1 MRKRMIKKFLTNSQ
15 KFLIVDAPKFIVL
28 RVSIPSKNNGVIF
41 WGHLGLGDAIS
52 QACIIE
58 KLLLDNRVV
67 VVPSKTRNYDF
78 LKSTYGTWDGVIL
91 EKVNDNPR
99 WENLEILKLKLKHR
113 FRVKVVGHHLLE
125 SNWAEQE
132 ISLNEQFN
140 RIAGIPPKKLKSTKL
155 RETCEI
161 YSQAH
166 PPKQKYIFVDHYPG
180 TDREIPSKI
189 LEDATNSGFEILMND
204 TSIPLYRLIKILDNA
219 LEIHVVASAPLCL
232 ALTTDSK
239 CEKKY
244 YYRTK
249 GQGPVSSA
257 AYPDWIDID
266 LR

>member
-1 MRKRMIKKFLTNSQ
+1 MIKKLLKSSQ
-15 KFLIVDAPKFIVL
+15 QFAIVDVPKFIL
-28 RVSIPSKNNGVIF
+28 TWSLIPSKNNGVIF

-91 EKVNDNPR
+91 EKVNDNPW

-113 FRVKVVGHHLLE
+113 FQVKVVGHHLLD

-155 RETCEI
+155 RDTCELNT
-161 YSQAH
+161 QAQ
-166 PPKQKYIFVDHYPG
+166 PPKQKYIFVDHHPG
-180 TDREIPSKI
+180 TDREIPTKI
-189 LEDATNSGFEILMND
+189 LKDAMNRGFEILEND

-219 LEIHVVASAPLCL
+219 HEIHVVASAPLCL
-232 ALTTDSK
+232 ALTTDAK
-239 CEKKY
+239 CKKKY